1 MFFTIGDDFTWN
13 DTTWL
18 SHWSQPATA
27 AAIYLLACGIH
38 NSRLH
43 RMKREAA
50 NAAAK
55 NAASPSTPLLD
66 AAAIA
71 HNIVLVAFSALVCII
86 ATYHFVER
94 VAKAGLHNVLCPPP
108 LPATSAPPPPLSGR
122 LHYWCYVFYVS
133 KYYEMVDTLLL
144 ILRQKPVITL
154 HALHHAFIPLTMC
167 LLFDGRVSFS
177 LVALAVVN
185 SFVHVVMYAY
195 YLASA
200 LRMTPPVWWKKSI
213 TRLQIFQFTIGV
225 IGGTYYWLVYVKELR
240 VVRQSESGRSGVRS
254 LLPLYLTYT
263 EGCDGGEPWT
273 VLVGYLMNAMLLFLF
288 VRFYQ
293 SAYRRKKRE

>member
-1 MFFTIGDDFTWN
+1 M
-13 DTTWL
+13 
-18 SHWSQPATA
+18 
-27 AAIYLLACGIH
+27 
-38 NSRLH
+38 
-43 RMKREAA
+43 
-50 NAAAK
+50 
-55 NAASPSTPLLD
+55 
-66 AAAIA
+66 
-71 HNIVLVAFSALVCII
+71 
-86 ATYHFVER
+86 
-94 VAKAGLHNVLCPPP
+94 
-108 LPATSAPPPPLSGR
+108 
-122 LHYWCYVFYVS
+122 S

-240 VVRQSESGRSGVRS
+240 IVRRSESGGAA
-254 LLPLYLTYT
+254 
-263 EGCDGGEPWT
+263 CDHSCPCTSRTPRAATAASRG
-273 VLVGYLMNAMLLFLF
+273 
-288 VRFYQ
+288 RCS
-293 SAYRRKKRE
+293 SAIS